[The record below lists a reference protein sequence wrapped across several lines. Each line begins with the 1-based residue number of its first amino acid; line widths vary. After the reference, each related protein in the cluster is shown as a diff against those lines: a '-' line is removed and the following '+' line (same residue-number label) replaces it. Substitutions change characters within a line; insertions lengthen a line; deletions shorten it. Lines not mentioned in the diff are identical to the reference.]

1 MDLQRMYKLAGMPLT
16 EGAGRYD
23 SSIDFEN
30 DYSAANQGLES
41 AKKIL
46 LSKEM
51 KDWIKAS
58 KFNMGIDVSG
68 EIADAVEKIEGALKD
83 LDTAYDKLS
92 AED

>member
-1 MDLQRMYKLAGMPLT
+1 MDLKRMYKLAGMPIM
-16 EGAGRYD
+16 ESAGRYD

-30 DYSAANQGLES
+30 DYSSVYASLQS

-46 LSKEM
+46 LGKEM

-58 KFNMGIDVSG
+58 KSNMGIDVDG
-68 EIADAVEKIEGALKD
+68 EIADAVKNIESALKE
-83 LDTAYDKLS
+83 LDAAYEKLS